1 MALPKIDQPLFD
13 IIIPSTKKK
22 VRYRPFTVKEEKIL
36 LIAQE
41 SKDQNQIL
49 LAIKQIITNCVEK
62 VDVDKLAI
70 FDLEYLILNIRAKS
84 VNNEIDF
91 GFMDPDS
98 EERIDVSI
106 DVNDIEVQFDPDHE
120 SKIEL
125 NEQYYIMMRYPT
137 LKEVTDLSESE
148 DGANETEKMFN
159 TMISCIDTLI
169 DQTTDEVYK
178 LEEFTS
184 EEVTDFVDGFTSTVV
199 EKLQKFFTTMPK
211 LSHSINY
218 KDKEGKDKVFV
229 VEGMDSFFT

>member
-1 MALPKIDQPLFD
+1 
-13 IIIPSTKKK
+13 
-22 VRYRPFTVKEEKIL
+22 
-36 LIAQE
+36 
-41 SKDQNQIL
+41 
-49 LAIKQIITNCVEK
+49 
-62 VDVDKLAI
+62 
-70 FDLEYLILNIRAKS
+70 
-84 VNNEIDF
+84 
-91 GFMDPDS
+91 
-98 EERIDVSI
+98 
-106 DVNDIEVQFDPDHE
+106 VQFDPNHE
-120 SKIEL
+120 SKIDL

-137 LKEVTDLSESE
+137 LKEVTDLSENA
-148 DGANETEKMFN
+148 DDVNETEKMFN